1 MGFLVYPGALSEP
14 YDFPLIVSQAVGT
27 LAATPDDL
35 RALDLEE
42 RPAEEVLAWAVDRFA
57 GRIVLTCS
65 WQMQS
70 SVLVDMLDR
79 IGAEIRIVE
88 LDTGLLFPE
97 TYETRDRLIERYD
110 LTVERVDPPQTVAE
124 QALSEGPE
132 LWRRDPDRCC
142 ALRKVA
148 PLGRALVGMDAWIT
162 GIRRVQ
168 SPGRLTARKVD
179 MDESRGVVK
188 IQPLVDWTDEDVVGY
203 LYAHDVPYNPLHDQG
218 YPSIGCTPCTRAVRE
233 GEDARAGRWAHKG
246 KTECGLHLPSPA
258 PTAG

>member
-1 MGFLVYPGALSEP
+1 M
-14 YDFPLIVSQAVGT
+14 GT
-27 LAATPDDL
+27 LAATTDDL
-35 RALDLEE
+35 RTLDFEE
-42 RPAEEVLAWAVDRFA
+42 RAAEEVLAWAADRFA

-70 SVLVDMLDR
+70 SVLIDMLDR
-79 IGAEIRIVE
+79 IGAEMRIVE

-97 TYETRDRLIERYD
+97 TYETRDRLIERYG

-148 PLGRALVGMDAWIT
+148 PLGRALVGMDAWVT

-188 IQPLVDWTDEDVVGY
+188 IQPLVDWTDEDVIGY

-218 YPSIGCTPCTRAVRE
+218 YPSIGCMPCTRAVRE
-233 GEDARAGRWAHKG
+233 GEDARAGRWAHTG
-246 KTECGLHLPSPA
+246 KSERGLHLPSPA
-258 PTAG
+258 PAAG